1 MYKLLKL
8 LAVQTTLFW
17 QNVYPQGM
25 WKIIKYIQERYKNTP
40 MFITENGYGEISMPN
55 SSTEDLLNDVK
66 RVKYMASYLDALIT
80 AVRDGADVRGY
91 FVWSLLDSFEWTY
104 GYTSRFGLHHV
115 DFATLKRTP
124 KLSATWYK
132 HFIAKHK
139 LIKSQ
144 SPKHT
149 SKHPQF

>member
-1 MYKLLKL
+1 M
-8 LAVQTTLFW
+8 VTR
-17 QNVYPQGM
+17 N
-25 WKIIKYIQERYKNTP
+25 
-40 MFITENGYGEISMPN
+40 EI
-55 SSTEDLLNDVK
+55 LLNNQNK
-66 RVKYMASYLDALIT
+66 RVMHYLCSSQCSAIFLICKLTQVLQWPISFLSYLH
-80 AVRDGADVRGY
+80 RDGADVRGY

-104 GYTSRFGLHHV
+104 GYTARFGLHHV

-149 SKHPQF
+149 SKHPLF